1 MTDENNA
8 RKTLQVI
15 VASTRP
21 GRIGRRIGD
30 WVAEAAQREGRFD
43 VELIDL
49 KEVNLPFF
57 DEPNHPMLGRYE
69 HQHTRDWAAT
79 ISRGDAFI
87 FVMPEYNHGFIAPL
101 KNALDFLHQEWQHKP
116 VGFATYGGVSAGT
129 RAAQMLKP
137 VVQALRMTPVV
148 EAITIPF
155 PAPFFAEDGTF
166 TPNELIDQSLSALVN
181 ELHAQATILEAR
193 RHP

>member
-1 MTDENNA
+1 M
-8 RKTLQVI
+8 
-15 VASTRP
+15 ASTRP
-21 GRIGRRIGD
+21 GRIGRAIGD
-30 WVAEAAQREGRFD
+30 WVAAAAAEVDAFD

-57 DEPNHPMLGRYE
+57 DEPNHPMLGQYT
-69 HQHTRDWAAT
+69 HQHTKDWAAT
-79 ISRGDAFI
+79 VARADAFI

-101 KNALDFLHQEWQHKP
+101 KNALDFLHAEWQFKP
-116 VGFATYGGVSAGT
+116 VGFASYGGVSAGT

-155 PAPFFAEDGTF
+155 PAPFFDSEGVFVPNDLIEQSAGALVAELAVQAD
-166 TPNELIDQSLSALVN
+166 LLSA
-181 ELHAQATILEAR
+181 R
-193 RHP
+193 RAK

>member
-1 MTDENNA
+1 MSNDA
-8 RKTLQVI
+8 HRKTLQVI

-21 GRIGRRIGD
+21 GRIGRSIGD
-30 WVAEAAQREGRFD
+30 WVAAAAAEVDAFD

-57 DEPNHPMLGRYE
+57 DEPNHPMLGQYT
-69 HQHTRDWAAT
+69 HQHTKDWAAT
-79 ISRGDAFI
+79 VARADAFI

-101 KNALDFLHQEWQHKP
+101 KNALDFLHAEWQFKP
-116 VGFATYGGVSAGT
+116 VGFASYGGVSAGT

-155 PAPFFAEDGTF
+155 PAPFFDSEGVFVPNDLIEQSAGALVAELAVQAD
-166 TPNELIDQSLSALVN
+166 LLSA
-181 ELHAQATILEAR
+181 R
-193 RHP
+193 RAK

>member
-1 MTDENNA
+1 MSNDA
-8 RKTLQVI
+8 HRKTLQVI

-21 GRIGRRIGD
+21 GRIGRAIGD
-30 WVAEAAQREGRFD
+30 WVAAAAAEVDAFD

-57 DEPNHPMLGRYE
+57 DEPNHPMLGQYT
-69 HQHTRDWAAT
+69 HQHTKDWAAT
-79 ISRGDAFI
+79 VARADAFI

-101 KNALDFLHQEWQHKP
+101 KNALDFLHAEWQFKP
-116 VGFATYGGVSAGT
+116 VGFASYGGVSAGT

-155 PAPFFAEDGTF
+155 PAPFFDAEGVF
-166 TPNELIDQSLSALVN
+166 VPNDLIEQSAGALVAELAVQADLLSA
-181 ELHAQATILEAR
+181 R
-193 RHP
+193 RAK

>member
-1 MTDENNA
+1 MSNDSS
-8 RKTLQVI
+8 RKILQVI

-21 GRIGRRIGD
+21 GRIGRSIGD
-30 WVAEAAQREGRFD
+30 WIAAATAEVGPFD
-43 VELIDL
+43 VELVDL

-57 DEPNHPMLGRYE
+57 DEPNHPMLGQYT
-69 HQHTRDWAAT
+69 HQHTKDWAST
-79 ISRGDAFI
+79 IARADAFI

-101 KNALDFLHQEWQHKP
+101 KNALDFLHAEWQFKP

-155 PAPFFAEDGTF
+155 PAPHFDEEGAFV
-166 TPNELIDQSLSALVN
+166 PNELIEQSAAALVA
-181 ELHAQATILEAR
+181 ELAVQADVLSVRRAQ
-193 RHP
+193 